1 MAALFPKIYDVIE
14 KNPSRTA
21 TLRWRSRTA
30 TEGSSHPSLEK
41 WDTFFVSPLTPPGPL
56 SLCLLYREP
65 LFELASESLR
75 TKILTESLLTLQDR
89 AEKELV
95 GRRFPRKK
103 IQDALAGQISA
114 EAPKSSALVEEVLC
128 ELFSFQKISLN
139 RRTKTVSFFP
149 SDPRVWSSSRQ
160 ILVGEQDNCWTYR
173 PTTTLSLST
182 WLTDKEEE
190 GWSIAW
196 PTADGKLDDLK
207 AGLLTR
213 GIVYDPKQKKEDLA
227 HRLGRAQA
235 LQSLSSLSFTP
246 AFVNLEVP

>member
-1 MAALFPKIYDVIE
+1 MAALFPKIYDFIE
-14 KNPSRTA
+14 RNPTRTA
-21 TLRWRSRTA
+21 TLRWRTRTA
-30 TEGSSHPSLEK
+30 TEGSSLSPLEK
-41 WDTFFVSPLTPPGPL
+41 WDLFFVSPLAPPGPL
-56 SLCLLYREP
+56 SLAMLYTEP

-75 TKILTESLLTLQDR
+75 TQLLTEALLKLQDR

-114 EAPKSSALVEEVLC
+114 EGPKSSALVEEVLC
-128 ELFSFQKISLN
+128 ELLSLQKISLN
-139 RRTKTVSFFP
+139 RRTKTLSFFP
-149 SDPRVWSSSRQ
+149 SDPRTWTSSRQ
-160 ILVGEQDNCWTYR
+160 ILVGDQENCWSYR
-173 PTTTLSLST
+173 PTTMISLST

-190 GWSIAW
+190 GWTIAW
-196 PTADGKLDDLK
+196 PTADGKLEDVK

-235 LQSLSSLSFTP
+235 LQSLSSLTLTP
-246 AFVNLEVP
+246 APVNLEVP